1 MYSAFFDDNF
11 DNRIKMQWLK
21 NLKTILDKP
30 YGQYVITLF
39 ALTLF
44 LHQLNIYVFNRIEE
58 SNAIGKIDVKI
69 EVPQSEFVTL
79 QPKKPN
85 LDFQCQCKELEI
97 TNNESLCSDYA
108 STRGNDQKVISISY
122 FNQEMPKLRKLVE
135 DTYALYPG
143 YFLRIY
149 HNLTEKQSN
158 YPTLC
163 ELFCLNDHVDLCHTM
178 KIGHYGDSSKFFAPL
193 WKYAVLAD
201 PQVLEA
207 HFRDAENL
215 MLKR

>member
-58 SNAIGKIDVKI
+58 SNAISKIDVKI

-79 QPKKPN
+79 QPKEPN

-108 STRGNDQKVISISY
+108 SSRGNDQKVISISY
-122 FNQEMPKLRKLVE
+122 FNQEIPKLRKLVE
-135 DTYALYPG
+135 DTYA
-143 YFLRIY
+143 
-149 HNLTEKQSN
+149 T
-158 YPTLC
+158 
-163 ELFCLNDHVDLCHTM
+163 
-178 KIGHYGDSSKFFAPL
+178 IGK
-193 WKYAVLAD
+193 
-201 PQVLEA
+201 
-207 HFRDAENL
+207 
-215 MLKR
+215 